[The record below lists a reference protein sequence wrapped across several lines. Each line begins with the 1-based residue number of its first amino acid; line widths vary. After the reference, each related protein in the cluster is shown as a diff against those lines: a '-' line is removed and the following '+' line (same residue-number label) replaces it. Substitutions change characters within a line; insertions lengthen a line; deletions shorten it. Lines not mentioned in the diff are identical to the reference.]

1 MFLMGLR
8 QIWYKGAYEM
18 NSELTPEKVMELGE
32 KWIDMILGSL
42 PPEKVLK
49 YVEPE
54 DRLRGLEPE
63 DRLRGLTPE
72 EIEAYLQKLKMQKK
86 LGNGGR
92 QIES

>member
-1 MFLMGLR
+1 
-8 QIWYKGAYEM
+8 M
-18 NSELTPEKVMELGE
+18 NNELTPEKVMEIGE
-32 KWIDMILGSL
+32 KWIDMILASL

-54 DRLRGLEPE
+54 ERLRGLEPE
-63 DRLRGLTPE
+63 ERLRGLEPEERLRGLTPE

>member
-1 MFLMGLR
+1 MGLR

-32 KWIDMILGSL
+32 KWIDMILASL

-54 DRLRGLEPE
+54 DRLRGL
-63 DRLRGLTPE
+63 TPE
-72 EIEAYLQKLKMQKK
+72 EIETYLRKLKTQKK
-86 LGNGGR
+86 LDNGGR